1 MLYRFK
7 RGIVWLTR
15 WKYCQGFG
23 VQSPWAYRFIR
34 QVINDHTAYPAYE
47 ELRRL
52 HPKLTKR
59 MRKLYRL
66 YYRIAKSR
74 QPHLIYIIG
83 EPSPDADSA
92 RLALYAYL
100 QAGATDTDIT
110 EIASREIE
118 TVAEG
123 FDIAILSASSVCHDH
138 SMRIAP
144 KADSQSLLIIED
156 IHRNKVIRDQWQ
168 RIKEEEIVRT
178 TFDLYYCG
186 LVFFD
191 PKRYKQDYK
200 VNF

>member
-15 WKYCQGFG
+15 WRYCQGFG

-34 QVINDHTAYPAYE
+34 QVINDHTAYPVYE
-47 ELRRL
+47 ELRSL
-52 HPKLTKR
+52 HPKLNKR
-59 MRKLYRL
+59 LRKLYQL

-83 EPSPDADSA
+83 EPSPDADCA
-92 RLALYAYL
+92 RQGLHAYL
-100 QAGATDTDIT
+100 QAGATSTNIT
-110 EIASREIE
+110 EIAPHEVAA
-118 TVAEG
+118 VAEG
-123 FDIAILSASSVCHDH
+123 FDLTILTASPACHH
-138 SMRIAP
+138 HTLQIAP
-144 KADSQSLLIIED
+144 KADDHSLLVIEH
-156 IHRNKVIRDQWQ
+156 IHRNKTIRNQWQ
-168 RIKEEEIVRT
+168 RIKEEDIVRT

-191 PKRYKQDYK
+191 HKRYKQDYK